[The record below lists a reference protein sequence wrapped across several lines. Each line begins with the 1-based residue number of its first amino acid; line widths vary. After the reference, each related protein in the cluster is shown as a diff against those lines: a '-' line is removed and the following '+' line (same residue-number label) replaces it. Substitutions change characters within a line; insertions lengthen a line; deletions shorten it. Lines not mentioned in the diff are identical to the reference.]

1 MDKKLKGWSKH
12 KEESTDTA
20 PAVAPV
26 APPSPELDAAL
37 TTSDYPTREELIAAA
52 KNALLSGCLCEDAKV
67 AVAAAKIV
75 LEMEGVIGKDTETK
89 SLGGYLTKTREEIK

>member
-12 KEESTDTA
+12 KEEPFSG
-20 PAVAPV
+20 
-26 APPSPELDAAL
+26 PPSPQVAQAIMDIYNV
-37 TTSDYPTREELIAAA
+37 TPPSPTREELIAAA
-52 KNALLSGCLCEDAKV
+52 KKALLDGCLCEDSKV